1 MADTAPPQPIHSPTA
16 ADAIP
21 PRLRQR
27 GGTPRTVLL
36 LCVVGSLVL
45 ALFAS
50 RDLPS
55 WAERFADG
63 PGVQTLQ
70 RLAAAWDDRTAAL
83 GLTWPHETLRAAIRR
98 ALDATW

>member
-1 MADTAPPQPIHSPTA
+1 MADTPPQPIHSPAA

-27 GGTPRTVLL
+27 GGTRRTVLVL
-36 LCVVGSLVL
+36 SVVGSLVL

-55 WAERFADG
+55 WAERFADS
-63 PGVQTLQ
+63 PGAPTLQ
-70 RLAAAWDDRTAAL
+70 RLATAWDDRMAAL

-98 ALDATW
+98 ALEATW